1 MRSRADPVTEI
12 TVFATEKLV
21 EVTMERIDRI
31 PLRPTATQ
39 ILAHP
44 YGEKETARLSK
55 NINLSHP

>member
-12 TVFATEKLV
+12 TVFSTEKLV

-31 PLRPTATQ
+31 PLRPTAAQ